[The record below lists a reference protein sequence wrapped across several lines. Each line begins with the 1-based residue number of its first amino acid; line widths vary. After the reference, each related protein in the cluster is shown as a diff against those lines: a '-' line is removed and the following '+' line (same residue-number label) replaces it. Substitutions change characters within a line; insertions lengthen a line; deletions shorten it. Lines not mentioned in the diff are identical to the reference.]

1 MRTLLLLRGVQGSGK
16 STYIEK
22 NELQPYTLCAD
33 DFRTIVCNPV
43 LNLEGDFHISQ
54 ENDKLAWGMLLQALE
69 ERMKRGDFTIIDA
82 THSTQKMV
90 KNYKALAEMYKY
102 TIFVKEFDVSLET
115 CLERNRSRER
125 YKFVPEDIIR
135 KYHSLIT
142 QTSLSKGVLKINDIS
157 EINNFYID
165 EISDKY
171 KRVIIIGDLHSCN
184 TALTELLEKEKFDKD
199 TLYKKFINETLKTLI
214 DGKTD
219 EEIEEFKSICRQF
232 YKKLRQAYAFNFNG
246 INYLCT
252 HAGLPAVPNL
262 AYISTEAMIKGVGG
276 YDDNISGIYEENYK
290 IGKCQ
295 NFTQIFGH
303 RTNDTTE
310 HSINLEGQVEFGGY
324 LMYLVLT
331 ENGKEI
337 KQIKNDVY
345 DKDYFIKERLN
356 YKQDTTNLTANEEVN
371 KLIISRLVKVKPC
384 KPNLLS
390 LNFGENVFKK
400 KIWNEVTIKARGLFV
415 DKDSGE
421 VKIRSYDKAFN
432 YEERKET
439 RDEELRKNLVFP
451 MITKVKENGF
461 LGLISV
467 IDDEIVLATKS
478 TTIGDWKNFFQKLWD
493 REKEEV
499 KEYLKEFIKKENCT
513 LIFEVKSFNDKHI
526 IDFETE
532 ELVLL
537 DVVKNT
543 LNLNGKNID
552 TNYSQEKIV
561 ELANVFEK
569 KKPTMIRIVETK
581 QIINDF
587 NEFKEFIKEN
597 KYKEI
602 EGFMFTDNTGF
613 MFKWKTEYYNKWKRV
628 RNCYYYY
635 INNTNDSFPFR
646 KCEDSFEIGFMKWL
660 ISQDLDW
667 VLKNHYVDIIKTF
680 KKNIKLN

>member
-1 MRTLLLLRGVQGSGK
+1 MSIMMKKGISKEYEVESLILNEENVDKLYGNFLKDLK
-16 STYIEK
+16 SKIEFCFANEKVLYFLINGEKINGLNGEKANNEIIEK
-22 NELQPYTLCAD
+22 FKRDKFLDIHLI
-33 DFRTIVCNPV
+33 F
-43 LNLEGDFHISQ
+43 Q
-54 ENDKLAWGMLLQALE
+54 ETFCQRKQE
-69 ERMKRGDFTIIDA
+69 K
-82 THSTQKMV
+82 
-90 KNYKALAEMYKY
+90 
-102 TIFVKEFDVSLET
+102 
-115 CLERNRSRER
+115 
-125 YKFVPEDIIR
+125 IIR
-135 KYHSLIT
+135 KNYNWFFNENDIFINDPIKNITDANHIENRNNYSFLYTGKDFNSNITYPVYEYDFQHNYYIKDNKVFSKENSLNFEYLKLDSIT
-142 QTSLSKGVLKINDIS
+142 NLYYYLDNFLRIKKWLIDFVFFSANQKKIEEINKKSKGDLLLK
-157 EINNFYID
+157 
-165 EISDKY
+165 
-171 KRVIIIGDLHSCN
+171 
-184 TALTELLEKEKFDKD
+184 ELLIFEDF
-199 TLYKKFINETLKTLI
+199 
-214 DGKTD
+214 
-219 EEIEEFKSICRQF
+219 
-232 YKKLRQAYAFNFNG
+232 
-246 INYLCT
+246 
-252 HAGLPAVPNL
+252 
-262 AYISTEAMIKGVGG
+262 
-276 YDDNISGIYEENYK
+276 YK

-331 ENGKEI
+331 KNGREI

-439 RDEELRKNLVFP
+439 RDEELSKNLVFP
-451 MITKVKENGF
+451 MIAKVKENGF

-478 TTIGDWKNFFQKLWD
+478 TTSGDWKNFFQKLWD

-499 KEYLKEFIKKENCT
+499 KEYLKKFIKKENCT

-613 MFKWKTEYYNKWKRV
+613 IFKWKTEYYNRWKRV

-660 ISQDLDW
+660 TAQDLDW
-667 VLKNHYVDIIKTF
+667 VLKNHFVDIIETF
-680 KKNIKLN
+680 KKNVII